1 MAEQQLPFPDTDS
14 YISEPDESCKDFI
27 MQQTMLRIKDPKKS
41 LDFYTRVL
49 GMRYIATAVIYLALY
64 NY

>member
-1 MAEQQLPFPDTDS
+1 MAEQQQLPFPDTDS

-41 LDFYTRVL
+41 LNFYTRVL
-49 GMRYIATAVIYLALY
+49 GMR
-64 NY
+64 